1 MTVVGS
7 YLLHA
12 AASCLLVT
20 IVSGFLPKGA
30 IRKNVQICGSLVVLL
45 AIAAPVLRIQAEDIA
60 RGLAALQLQI
70 QDAQLDAK
78 VKNSTYLEER
88 IKQDCE
94 AYVLDK
100 ATALELEITV
110 ELQLQ
115 EQDGCPY
122 PYHILM
128 IGYAEP
134 WQKQALQETLESDLG
149 IPKERQ
155 NWISP

>member
-1 MTVVGS
+1 MVFRN
-7 YLLHA
+7 YLLHV

-20 IVSGFLPKGA
+20 IVSGLLPKGR

-60 RGLAALQLQI
+60 RGLSSLQLQI
-70 QDAQLDAK
+70 QDAQVDSKLI
-78 VKNSTYLEER
+78 NHTYLKER

-94 AYVLDK
+94 AYVLDIAK
-100 ATALELEITV
+100 ALKLDITV
-110 ELQLQ
+110 DVQLE

-122 PYHILM
+122 PFRILLT
-128 IGYAEP
+128 GSAAP
-134 WQKQALQETLESDLG
+134 WQKQALQDILESDLG

-155 NWISP
+155 SWISP